1 MKTIIHADLKYTCL
15 AALMAAGIAL
25 SPATTFAA
33 DLFDNGLGAALGGQ
47 IGVSTHINN
56 TPVYS
61 PLGPGIDA
69 RNRRAYTDDAQE
81 RTVRQRATTRAFQNT
96 TIAPADIAPAAG
108 DSGYVKPQPIYNT
121 GRIRGGHSYND

>member
-1 MKTIIHADLKYTCL
+1 MKAIIKADLKYACL
-15 AALMAAGIAL
+15 AALMAAGISL
-25 SPATTFAA
+25 SPATAFA
-33 DLFDNGLGAALGGQ
+33 DLFDSGWGAAVGGQ

-69 RNRRAYTDDAQE
+69 RNRRAYTNDAQE
-81 RTVRQRATTRAFQNT
+81 RTVRQRATTRAFQDT